1 MLRTII
7 AAMLASVLAIGAFAQ
22 DENADQATTQGE
34 EAGQASYSALM
45 ITAGAQLDGLLL
57 AMAQRKFDSTQQA
70 IELTQEA
77 IGHGEQLNATLER
90 LAGTESATR
99 SATLVKAEEQTDE
112 IIDLL
117 RAQRAALK
125 EGDRDAF
132 ASARIAIYQRI
143 SDLPDRVFVGPRGQP
158 ENER

>member
-1 MLRTII
+1 MI
-7 AAMLASVLAIGAFAQ
+7 AALLAAVLAIGAFAQ
-22 DENADQATTQGE
+22 DETAGQATTQGE
-34 EAGQASYSALM
+34 DAGQASYSALM

-57 AMAQRKFDSTQQA
+57 AMAQRKFDSTQRA
-70 IELTQEA
+70 IELTREA

-90 LAGTESATR
+90 LAGTEAAGR
-99 SATLVKAEEQTDE
+99 SAAMVQAEEQTDE
-112 IIDLL
+112 IIDHL
-117 RAQRAALK
+117 RAQEEALK

-143 SDLPDRVFVGPRGQP
+143 SDLPNRVFVGPRGQP